1 MRIFHILSL
10 SVYFLEVQE
19 IQNHKVS
26 SSLAIS
32 LPLNAKSRTFFI
44 LASPVD
50 YNSLS
55 NNEVLICLFS
65 SLTDQLAL
73 IDSFS

>member
-1 MRIFHILSL
+1 MRTFHILSL
-10 SVYFLEVQE
+10 SVYFLERQG
-19 IQNHKVS
+19 IQKHKVS

-32 LPLNAKSRTFFI
+32 LPLYANSRTFFI

-50 YNSLS
+50 NNSLS

-65 SLTDQLAL
+65 SLTD
-73 IDSFS
+73 